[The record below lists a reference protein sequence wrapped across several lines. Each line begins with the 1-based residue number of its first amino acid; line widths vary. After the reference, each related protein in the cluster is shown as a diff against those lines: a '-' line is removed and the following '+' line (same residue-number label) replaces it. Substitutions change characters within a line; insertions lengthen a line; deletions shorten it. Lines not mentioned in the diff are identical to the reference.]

1 MDEDGGEDEGNCKDD
16 GEGEDGYDNDYVSR
30 SKSLK

>member
-1 MDEDGGEDEGNCKDD
+1 MDEDGGEDEDNCKDD
-16 GEGEDGYDNDYVSR
+16 SEDEDGYDNDYVSR